1 MTNIPFGNP
10 GQAGSST
17 EAFTQHDLLLSD
29 TPTLF
34 TEDLTLAAS
43 QDIALYEVVGFDGD
57 GNVVPSVI
65 GNVDPGDDILAIGIS
80 AGAITSGV
88 GETPTIQIIRGGHF
102 NGDALVWDAS
112 YDDDAKMIA
121 AFRGAPSPTQIVV
134 GFNKYH
140 RKA

>member
-29 TPTLF
+29 TPNLF
-34 TEDLTLAAS
+34 TEDLTLAES
-43 QDIALYEVVGFDGD
+43 QDISLYEVVGLDGL
-57 GNVVPSVI
+57 GNIIPAVQGVT
-65 GNVDPGDDILAIGIS
+65 DAIGIS

-88 GETPTIQIIRGGHF
+88 GENPTIQIIRGGHF

-112 YDDDAKMIA
+112 YDTDAKMIA

>member
-29 TPTLF
+29 TPNLF
-34 TEDLTLAAS
+34 TEDLTLAES
-43 QDIALYEVVGFDGD
+43 QDIALYEVVGLDGS
-57 GNVVPSVI
+57 GNIIPAEQGVT
-65 GNVDPGDDILAIGIS
+65 DAIGIS

-88 GETPTIQIIRGGHF
+88 GENPTIQIIRGGHF

-112 YDDDAKMIA
+112 YDTDAKMIA

-134 GFNKYH
+134 GLNKYH

>member
-29 TPTLF
+29 VPNLF
-34 TEDLTLAAS
+34 TEDMVLAAS
-43 QDIALYEVVGFDGD
+43 QDIALYEVVGLDGS
-57 GNVVPSVI
+57 GNIVPAVEAGAPSPVS
-65 GNVDPGDDILAIGIS
+65 AIGIS
-80 AGAITSGV
+80 AGAITSGA
-88 GETPTIQIIRGGHF
+88 GENPTIQIIRGGHF

-112 YDDDAKMIA
+112 YDTDAKMIA